1 MTREKPPWKVLAHPG
16 ASFIREKRKRMKI
29 WFPILIVVSSI
40 AFLLG
45 RQPFLRTGTASYTPQ
60 TRHFTMITVPVLT
73 KELRPI
79 YPFLSRDFAQGGVL
93 QGKEV
98 YRFQPETLTVY
109 QGDTVNI
116 IFVNPE
122 DDAHTFVLP
131 SFYVALA
138 LPAQA
143 TTTTRFVASTTG
155 IFPFICDIP
164 SHVPSMAG
172 TLVVLPDS
180 DARPSP

>member
-1 MTREKPPWKVLAHPG
+1 M
-16 ASFIREKRKRMKI
+16 KR
-29 WFPILIVVSSI
+29 WFPMLIVLSSI
-40 AFLLG
+40 AVLLG
-45 RQPFLRTGTASYTPQ
+45 GKPLLRMGGASYTPQ
-60 TRHFTMITVPVLT
+60 TRNITMITVPVLT

-79 YPFLSRDFAQGGVL
+79 YPFFAKDFAPGGVL

-98 YRFQPETLTVY
+98 YRFQPDAVTVY

-116 IFVNPE
+116 VFVNPE

-131 SFYVALA
+131 AFHVALA

-143 TTTTRFVASTTG
+143 TTTTRFVASKTG
-155 IFPFICDIP
+155 IFPFLCDIP
-164 SHVPSMAG
+164 SYVPYMAG
-172 TLVVLPDS
+172 SLVVLPDS